1 MKKKSFL
8 ILSIALA
15 LGVISCKPS
24 AKGEATAQSAQP
36 QNVVSRT
43 VAANDDNSK
52 SQNANAHQEKEKQE
66 NQEHKTEPPSY
77 TANPE
82 PPPPPPSAKGL
93 TREVMKNVDFHPDD
107 LLVYRIRTIRGS
119 LLRRYKST
127 PPVFDDK
134 RSFILKIDSAVIG
147 VRMDTL
153 ANLMNS
159 YVFAYP
165 GAPLKNFNFSIEE
178 NQLRATGTVHK
189 LLDLPFEIKGNL
201 SATPDGKIRLH
212 PTSIKTAGLPVKGF
226 LHLFGVELDEVIRA
240 REARGLKIEDN
251 DLILDPEHMTPPP
264 LIRGKV
270 TAVQIVGDEVIQV
283 FGGSKNLSE
292 AEIARLANSR
302 SRANYLY
309 YRGGMLRFGKLT
321 MANADLKIID
331 ANPKDPFDFSIDHY
345 NQQLVAGYSK
355 TTPRYGLVAHIP
367 DYYKIRKT
375 SPTENSDKVNS
386 KPSVGSRRSRGTGR
400 TDSRPSAESRAS
412 SAPQPALTEEQK
424 PKKKGLFARLLQL
437 GRKH

>member
-1 MKKKSFL
+1 MKSKSLLFV
-8 ILSIALA
+8 LSIALA
-15 LGVISCKPS
+15 LGVIGCKTS
-24 AKGEATAQSAQP
+24 AKSEATTRSAQP
-36 QNVVSRT
+36 QNVSPPVT
-43 VAANDDNSK
+43 ANNDHST
-52 SQNANAHQEKEKQE
+52 SQNANGLQEKEKQE
-66 NQEHKTEPPSY
+66 VKTEPPSY

-82 PPPPPPSAKGL
+82 PAPPPPSSRGL
-93 TREVMKNVDFHPDD
+93 TREVMKNVDFHADD

-147 VRMDTL
+147 IGMDTL

-165 GAPLKNFNFSIEE
+165 GAPLKNFHFSAEG
-178 NQLRATGTVHK
+178 NQLKASGTVHK
-189 LLDLPFEIKGNL
+189 IMDLPFEIKGIL
-201 SATPDGKIRLH
+201 SATPDGKIRIH
-212 PTSIKTAGLPVKGF
+212 ATSIKAAGLPVKSF
-226 LHLFGVELDEVIRA
+226 LHLFGVELDDVIKA
-240 REARGLKIEDN
+240 REARGLKLDDN
-251 DLILDPEHMTPPP
+251 DLIIDPEQVTPPP

-292 AEIARLANSR
+292 AEIVRLANSR
-302 SRANYLY
+302 SGGNYLY

-321 MANADLKIID
+321 MTHADMKIVD

-345 NQQLVAGYSK
+345 NEQLVAGYSK
-355 TTPRYGLVAHIP
+355 TTPRYGLIAYLP

-375 SPTENSDKVNS
+375 SPTENSAGTTSKSSVELRGSIRTSRTNS
-386 KPSVGSRRSRGTGR
+386 DPLV
-400 TDSRPSAESRAS
+400 ESRAS
-412 SAPQPALTEEQK
+412 RPFRQKQPQEQMQRHERK
-424 PKKKGLFARLLQL
+424 PKNKGF
-437 GRKH
+437 

>member
-1 MKKKSFL
+1 MKSKSLLFV
-8 ILSIALA
+8 LSIALA
-15 LGVISCKPS
+15 LGVIGCETN
-24 AKGEATAQSAQP
+24 AKSDSTEQSGQP
-36 QNVVSRT
+36 QNVSPP

-52 SQNANAHQEKEKQE
+52 SQNANAQREKEKQE
-66 NQEHKTEPPSY
+66 NKSEPPSY
-77 TANPE
+77 TENPE
-82 PPPPPPSAKGL
+82 PPPPPPSSKGL

-147 VRMDTL
+147 VRMDIL

-165 GAPLKNFNFSIEE
+165 GAPLKNFHFKIEG
-178 NQLRATGTVHK
+178 NQLKATGRVHK
-189 LLDLPFEIKGNL
+189 LLDLPFEITGNL
-201 SATPDGKIRLH
+201 SATPDGKIRIH
-212 PTSIKTAGLPVKGF
+212 PTSIKTGGLPVKGF
-226 LHLFGVELDEVIRA
+226 MHLIGVELDEVIKA
-240 REARGLKIEDN
+240 REARGLKVDDN

-264 LIRGKV
+264 MIRGKV
-270 TAVQIVGDEVIQV
+270 IAVQIVGDEVILV

-302 SRANYLY
+302 SGGNYLY

-321 MANADLKIID
+321 MMNADLKIID

-355 TTPRYGLVAHIP
+355 TTPRYGLVAHLP

-375 SPTENSDKVNS
+375 SPTENFGNTKSR
-386 KPSVGSRRSRGTGR
+386 PSVELRRSHGTAR
-400 TDSRPSAESRAS
+400 TDSKPAVESRAS
-412 SAPQPALTEEQK
+412 SAPQQKQPEEQK
-424 PKKKGLFARLLQL
+424 PKKKGLFARLLHL
-437 GRKH
+437 GRK

>member
-1 MKKKSFL
+1 MKSKPLLFV
-8 ILSIALA
+8 LSIALA
-15 LGVISCKPS
+15 LGVIGCQTS
-24 AKGEATAQSAQP
+24 AKSESTDQSGQP
-36 QNVVSRT
+36 QNVSAPA
-43 VAANDDNSK
+43 AANDDNAK
-52 SQNANAHQEKEKQE
+52 SQNATALQEKETQE
-66 NQEHKTEPPSY
+66 NKTEPPSY

-82 PPPPPPSAKGL
+82 PPPPPPSSKGL

-119 LLRRYKST
+119 LLRRYKSR

-165 GAPLKNFNFSIEE
+165 GAPLKNFHFSIEG
-178 NQLRATGTVHK
+178 NQLKATGTVHK

-201 SATPDGKIRLH
+201 SVAPDGKIRLH

-240 REARGLKIEDN
+240 REARGLRVDDN
-251 DLILDPEHMTPPP
+251 DLILDPERMTPPP
-264 LIRGKV
+264 MIRGKV
-270 TAVQIVGDEVIQV
+270 TAVQIVGDEVILV
-283 FGGSKNLSE
+283 FGGSKILSE

-302 SRANYLY
+302 SGGNYLY
-309 YRGGMLRFGKLT
+309 YRGGMVRFGKLT
-321 MANADLKIID
+321 MTNADLKIID
-331 ANPKDPFDFSIDHY
+331 ANPKDLFDFSIDHY

-367 DYYKIRKT
+367 DYYNIRKT
-375 SPTENSDKVNS
+375 SPAENSDKTKS
-386 KPSVGSRRSRGTGR
+386 KPSVEPRGSNRTSRTKS
-400 TDSRPSAESRAS
+400 DHSIESQSKRAS
-412 SAPQPALTEEQK
+412 KQTQPQEQK
-424 PKKKGLFARLLQL
+424 PKKKGLLARLLQL
-437 GRKH
+437 GRK